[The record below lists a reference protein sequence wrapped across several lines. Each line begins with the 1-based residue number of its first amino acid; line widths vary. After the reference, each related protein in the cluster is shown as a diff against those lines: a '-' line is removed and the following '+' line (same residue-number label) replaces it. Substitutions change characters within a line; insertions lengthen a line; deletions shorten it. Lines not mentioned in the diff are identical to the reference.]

1 MQSLREK
8 SVIFGCC
15 IFINARPSP
24 KSRANSRTE
33 SDILAR
39 PAVSA
44 LKLEVTETITGT
56 TMVMKTTINDN
67 KNDSGDNI

>member
-1 MQSLREK
+1 MQSLREIRHVCFK
-8 SVIFGCC
+8 S
-15 IFINARPSP
+15 ARPSP

>member
-24 KSRANSRTE
+24 KNRANSRTE
-33 SDILAR
+33 SDILA
-39 PAVSA
+39 PSQC
-44 LKLEVTETITGT
+44 LILHFMHGSDKNGTKEITE
-56 TMVMKTTINDN
+56 
-67 KNDSGDNI
+67 